1 MDNGSNGLYEGCDE
15 ISSPDIYVHFLPI
28 LGMLQSFSLHTPSM
42 EAMQT
47 INSIMVED
55 TSMKLLPTHCIN
67 SAGELEGF
75 MLSVPAKAKGGILP
89 INRTMFHGTSLF
101 EVVSKAGSF
110 NADVMRLQQTLD
122 IRDTMKELMQQIA
135 ENSAGKEA
143 AFRCVPDNVDLL
155 SSVRVD
161 GESHVA
167 KTTGKRSVDFADWQP
182 ELPHSIGL
190 YQAFCRGYQKD
201 LRVHKLFIGVN
212 GGLNRCSDEF
222 YNLLLDV
229 GNEFTCQEVAFSEEA
244 WWLRKACQRARAK
257 IALMTA
263 KHYGL
268 EISTCTD
275 LFSFNQDQIGV
286 PVVDTVEFDLKEA
299 PDDVVEFYSACTDTT
314 ATQNGIITK
323 MHESEGMWIFR
334 GNAKSSAKATSFGAL
349 FGSKSVC
356 GVFPTRSPYY
366 KRNQGSPSFVNGF
379 DTELIVRHT
388 STPRR
393 AADGHVFQCFDEQFF
408 GNLTT
413 MQWDRNSGI
422 IELVPIVV
430 GLS

>member
-1 MDNGSNGLYEGCDE
+1 
-15 ISSPDIYVHFLPI
+15 
-28 LGMLQSFSLHTPSM
+28 MLQSFSLHTPSV
-42 EAMQT
+42 EVMQT
-47 INSIMVED
+47 INSILLED

-75 MLSVPAKAKGGILP
+75 MLSVPSKAKGGILP
-89 INRTMFHGTSLF
+89 INRMMFHGTSLF
-101 EVVSKAGSF
+101 EVVSKAGNF
-110 NADVMRLQQTLD
+110 NADIMRLQQTKD
-122 IRDTMKELMQQIA
+122 IRETMKDLMQQI
-135 ENSAGKEA
+135 SDKSDGKEA
-143 AFRCVPDNVDLL
+143 SFQCVPDNVDLL
-155 SSVRVD
+155 SSVRMD

-201 LRVHKLFIGVN
+201 LRSHKLFIGVN

-229 GNEFTCQEVAFSEEA
+229 GNEFTCQDVAFSEEA

-263 KHYGL
+263 THYGL
-268 EISTCTD
+268 EIATNTD

-299 PDDVVEFYSACTDTT
+299 PDEAVEFYSACTDTT

-323 MHESEGMWIFR
+323 MHESEGLWIFR
-334 GNAKSSAKATSFGAL
+334 GSAKSSAKATSFGAL
-349 FGSKSVC
+349 FGSKGVC

-366 KRNQGSPSFVNGF
+366 KRNQGSQSSVNGL
-379 DTELIVRHT
+379 DTELIIRHA
-388 STPRR
+388 STPRLK
-393 AADGHVFQCFDEQFF
+393 ADGHVFQCFDEQFF
-408 GNLTT
+408 SNLTT
-413 MQWDRNSGI
+413 MQWDRNSGV

-430 GLS
+430 GMS

>member
-1 MDNGSNGLYEGCDE
+1 MLLSGFHRRHIFAN
-15 ISSPDIYVHFLPI
+15 VHAETHR
-28 LGMLQSFSLHTPSM
+28 MLQSFSLHTPSS
-42 EAMQT
+42 EVMQT
-47 INSIMVED
+47 IDSILVD
-55 TSMKLLPTHCIN
+55 DSSMKLLPTHCIN

-75 MLSVPAKAKGGILP
+75 MLAEPGKAKGGILP
-89 INRTMFHGTSLF
+89 INPTMFHGTSLF
-101 EVVSKAGSF
+101 EVVSRAGSF
-110 NADVMRLQQTLD
+110 NADVMRLQQTAD
-122 IRDTMKELMQQIA
+122 IRDTMKDLMRKIS
-135 ENSAGKEA
+135 ENSVGKEA

-155 SSVRVD
+155 SSVRGD

-244 WWLRKACQRARAK
+244 WWLRKACQRARAR

-263 KHYGL
+263 EHYGL
-268 EISTCTD
+268 EISTSTD
-275 LFSFNQDQIGV
+275 LFSFNQDKIGV

-299 PDDVVEFYSACTDTT
+299 PDDTVEFYSACTDTT
-314 ATQNGIITK
+314 TIQNGIIAK
-323 MHESEGMWIFR
+323 MHESEGLWIFR
-334 GNAKSSAKATSFGAL
+334 GSAKSSAKTTSFGAL

-366 KRNQGSPSFVNGF
+366 KRNQGSPSFVNGL

-388 STPRR
+388 SSPRPK
-393 AADGHVFQCFDEQFF
+393 ADGHVFQCFDEQFF
-408 GNLTT
+408 SNLTT
-413 MQWDRNSGI
+413 MQWDRNSGV

-430 GLS
+430 GMS

>member
-1 MDNGSNGLYEGCDE
+1 
-15 ISSPDIYVHFLPI
+15 
-28 LGMLQSFSLHTPSM
+28 MLQSFSLHQPSG
-42 EAMQT
+42 EVMQT
-47 INSIMVED
+47 IDSILIED
-55 TSMKLLPTHCIN
+55 ASMKLLPTHCIN

-75 MLSVPAKAKGGILP
+75 MLSVPAKAKGGVLP

-101 EVVSKAGSF
+101 EVVCKAGNF
-110 NADVMRLQQTLD
+110 NADVMRLQQTTD
-122 IRDTMKELMQQIA
+122 IRDTMKTLMQKISD
-135 ENSAGKEA
+135 NSDGKEA
-143 AFRCVPDNVDLL
+143 SFRCVPDNVDML
-155 SSVRVD
+155 SSVRSD

-201 LRVHKLFIGVN
+201 LRVHKLFIGVS

-229 GNEFTCQEVAFSEEA
+229 GNEFNCQEVAFSEEA
-244 WWLRKACQRARAK
+244 WWLRKACQRARSR
-257 IALMTA
+257 IALLTA

-275 LFSFNQDQIGV
+275 LFSYNQDQIGV
-286 PVVDTVEFDLKEA
+286 PVVDTVEFDIKEM
-299 PDDVVEFYSACTDTT
+299 PDETVEFYSACTDTT
-314 ATQNGIITK
+314 AIQNGIIAK

-334 GNAKSSAKATSFGAL
+334 GGAKSSAKATSFGAL

-366 KRNQGSPSFVNGF
+366 KRTQGSPSFVNGL

-388 STPRR
+388 STPRLK
-393 AADGHVFQCFDEQFF
+393 ADGHVFQCFDEQFF

-413 MQWDRNSGI
+413 MQWDRNSGV
-422 IELVPIVV
+422 IELVPIVI
-430 GLS
+430 GMS